1 MMDETTDV
9 SGIELVSIAIRYIDT
24 SDKVQER
31 LLFFNTV
38 PRTDAATLFM
48 FLKDSL
54 LSQGINLSHIYGQC
68 YDGASNMKGEHVVY
82 KRG

>member
-9 SGIELVSIAIRYIDT
+9 SGIELVSIVIRYIDT